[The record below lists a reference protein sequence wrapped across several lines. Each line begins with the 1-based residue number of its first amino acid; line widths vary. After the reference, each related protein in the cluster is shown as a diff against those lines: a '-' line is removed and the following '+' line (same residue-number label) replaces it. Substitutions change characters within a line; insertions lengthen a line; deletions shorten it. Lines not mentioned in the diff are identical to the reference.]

1 MSYLKREIGELVF
14 HLKDINLSKRFIIWI
29 SFYTWYID
37 ALSQQ
42 WKYVTLNW
50 LPWSRGLQWS
60 HIWVTATAHLYVP
73 PKGTG
78 FQETLRRQVS
88 DISQSKSNLTED
100 VAKSR
105 ASGKLC
111 CKEFGSCV
119 GLETAQFT
127 CLVTEMLSSFL
138 LGEGQGTEL
147 EHAQRGHGH
156 GWDCRHLFFSA
167 DFCPETPAC
176 FLLWDVLRRVT
187 AGQGMK
193 DR

>member
-1 MSYLKREIGELVF
+1 MLSHTNENMLLSTDCPGAEVWSGLTFGWQPLLIHMFLQRVLV
-14 HLKDINLSKRFIIWI
+14 
-29 SFYTWYID
+29 
-37 ALSQQ
+37 
-42 WKYVTLNW
+42 
-50 LPWSRGLQWS
+50 
-60 HIWVTATAHLYVP
+60 
-73 PKGTG
+73 

-88 DISQSKSNLTED
+88 DISQSKSNLAED

-119 GLETAQFT
+119 GLETTQFT
-127 CLVTEMLSSFL
+127 CLVMEMLSSFL
-138 LGEGQGTEL
+138 LAEGQGAEL
-147 EHAQRGHGH
+147 EHAQRGQDH

-176 FLLWDVLRRVT
+176 FFLWDVLRRVT
-187 AGQGMK
+187 SGQGMK